1 MASRKLTMF
10 FNESNFTWPILVSVF
25 HLEIKLLINYFE
37 QVYQKI
43 KKKSHQQ
50 CCQDFSISNLVNLI
64 LTSNIFIYPIFKLIQ
79 NFVNVKISQSFTAIE
94 SQLSLIIIINKKC
107 RKQTMVVFRKNNFMM
122 SEIKTKTIL
131 VIQTLVRSRL
141 SDLKQLW
148 M

>member
-25 HLEIKLLINYFE
+25 HLEIKLIINYFE

-43 KKKSHQQ
+43 QKKSHQQ

-107 RKQTMVVFRKNNFMM
+107 RKQWW
-122 SEIKTKTIL
+122 SLGKTISWC
-131 VIQTLVRSRL
+131 QKSKP
-141 SDLKQLW
+141 KQY
-148 M
+148 